1 MPQSFFFA
9 FTEGEQVLAYH
20 GPLIHEASVKQ
31 METKDAPNGGKL
43 RLYLLRYKDYSPH
56 WDEWVPESRILKHSA
71 ENLAL
76 QKDRIKDFQRAHKQK
91 FKAENGGGS
100 VAAGGGVGSVAKK
113 ARIEGP
119 SEEALSA
126 ELRESLRLPHGLK
139 LKMIEDWERIT
150 RERKLVPLPRTG
162 GATITE
168 LLDEFKSAKTR
179 RTAHERLYG
188 EVCDGLRSYFNQALP
203 TLLLYA

>member
-1 MPQSFFFA
+1 
-9 FTEGEQVLAYH
+9 
-20 GPLIHEASVKQ
+20 
-31 METKDAPNGGKL
+31 
-43 RLYLLRYKDYSPH
+43 
-56 WDEWVPESRILKHSA
+56 
-71 ENLAL
+71 
-76 QKDRIKDFQRAHKQK
+76 
-91 FKAENGGGS
+91 
-100 VAAGGGVGSVAKK
+100 
-113 ARIEGP
+113 
-119 SEEALSA
+119 
-126 ELRESLRLPHGLK
+126 
-139 LKMIEDWERIT
+139 MIEDWERIT

>member
-1 MPQSFFFA
+1 MAQSFA
-9 FTEGEQVLAYH
+9 FTEGEDVLAYH
-20 GPLIHEASVKQ
+20 GPLIHEAKVRQ
-31 METKDAPNGGKL
+31 METKDAPSGGKL
-43 RLYLLRYKDYSPH
+43 RLYLLRYTGYSTH
-56 WDEWVPESRILKHSA
+56 WVPESRILKNSA
-71 ENLAL
+71 ENVAL
-76 QKDRIKDFQRAHKQK
+76 QKDRIKDFPRAHKQK
-91 FKAENGGGS
+91 VKAESRGGS
-100 VAAGGGVGSVAKK
+100 SAAGGGGAGKK
-113 ARIEGP
+113 LRIHGL

>member
-1 MPQSFFFA
+1 MAQSFA
-9 FTEGEQVLAYH
+9 FTEGEDVLAYH
-20 GPLIHEASVKQ
+20 GPLIHEAKVRQ
-31 METKDAPNGGKL
+31 METKDAPSGGKL
-43 RLYLLRYKDYSPH
+43 RLYLLRYTGYSTH
-56 WDEWVPESRILKHSA
+56 WVPESLILKNSA
-71 ENLAL
+71 ENVAL
-76 QKDRIKDFQRAHKQK
+76 QKDRIKDFPRAHKQK
-91 FKAENGGGS
+91 VKAESRGS
-100 VAAGGGVGSVAKK
+100 SSAAGGGGAGKK
-113 ARIEGP
+113 LRIHGL

-150 RERKLVPLPRTG
+150 REGKLVSLPRTG
-162 GATITE
+162 GSTITE

>member
-1 MPQSFFFA
+1 MAQSFA
-9 FTEGEQVLAYH
+9 FTEGEDVLAYH
-20 GPLIHEASVKQ
+20 GPLIHEAKVRQ
-31 METKDAPNGGKL
+31 METKDAPSGGKL
-43 RLYLLRYKDYSPH
+43 RLYLLRYTGYSTH
-56 WDEWVPESRILKHSA
+56 WVPESRILKNSA
-71 ENLAL
+71 ENVAL
-76 QKDRIKDFQRAHKQK
+76 QKDRIKDFPRAHKQK
-91 FKAENGGGS
+91 VKAESRGGS
-100 VAAGGGVGSVAKK
+100 SAAGGGGAGKK
-113 ARIEGP
+113 LRIHGL

-126 ELRESLRLPHGLK
+126 ELRESLRLPLGLK

-150 RERKLVPLPRTG
+150 REGKLVSLPRTG
-162 GATITE
+162 GSTITE

>member
-1 MPQSFFFA
+1 MAQSFA
-9 FTEGEQVLAYH
+9 FTEGEDVLAYH
-20 GPLIHEASVKQ
+20 GPLIHEAKVRQ
-31 METKDAPNGGKL
+31 METKDAPSGGKL
-43 RLYLLRYKDYSPH
+43 RLYLLRYTGYSTH
-56 WDEWVPESRILKHSA
+56 WVPESLILKNSA
-71 ENLAL
+71 ENVAL
-76 QKDRIKDFQRAHKQK
+76 QKDRIKDFPRAHKQK
-91 FKAENGGGS
+91 VKAESRGASNS
-100 VAAGGGVGSVAKK
+100 AGGGGASNCKK
-113 ARIEGP
+113 LRIHGL

-150 RERKLVPLPRTG
+150 REGKLVPLPRTG
-162 GATITE
+162 GSTITE

>member
-1 MPQSFFFA
+1 MPQSFA
-9 FTEGEQVLAYH
+9 FTEGEKVLAYH
-20 GPLIHEASVKQ
+20 GPLIHEASIKQ
-31 METKDAPNGGKL
+31 METKDAPSGGKL
-43 RLYLLRYKDYSPH
+43 RLYLLRYAGYSAH

-71 ENLAL
+71 ENVAL

-91 FKAENGGGS
+91 VKAESGGGS
-100 VAAGGGVGSVAKK
+100 GAAGGGGAGGVAKK

>member
-1 MPQSFFFA
+1 MAQSFA
-9 FTEGEQVLAYH
+9 FTEGEDVLAYH
-20 GPLIHEASVKQ
+20 GPLIHEAKVRQ
-31 METKDAPNGGKL
+31 METKDAPSGGKL
-43 RLYLLRYKDYSPH
+43 RLYLLRYTGYSTH
-56 WDEWVPESRILKHSA
+56 WVPESLILKNSA
-71 ENLAL
+71 ENVAL
-76 QKDRIKDFQRAHKQK
+76 QKDRIKDFPRAHKK
-91 FKAENGGGS
+91 KVKAESRGGS
-100 VAAGGGVGSVAKK
+100 STAGGGGAGKK
-113 ARIEGP
+113 LRIHGL